1 MTRPL
6 RSLSVFAACGLLLA
20 AGAAEAAGKAPKH
33 LAKDAASPKIEA
45 HYTDS
50 GPEPL
55 LAKVFDAIEGNR
67 LDVAMQ
73 QTEMLIKAYP
83 NFRLAHLVMG
93 DLLLARSRPLMA
105 FGEGGGPGAGE
116 KVADLRDEAIVRLKG
131 YRTKPPA
138 DYVPRYLLQMHP
150 EQKHAVVVDTQKSR
164 LYLYQNDN
172 GTPRF
177 IADYYISQGK
187 LGAEKARE
195 GDKKT
200 PIGVY
205 HVTSSLPRQ
214 KLTDFYGSGAFP
226 INYPNDWDKRQGRNG
241 HGIWLHGTPVRH
253 LLAPAE
259 SLRRLRGA
267 GQPGPRFTVEEPA
280 GRADAGDYQ
289 QQHRVAVHG
298 RLAER
303 AQFAAEDDRRMATG
317 LGKPRRRSV
326 RAALLDPVQG
336 RRPGLPGLGRA
347 EAQGQRREELDQ
359 GGYRQHQHVPQSR
372 QGRARRRHLR
382 AGLPFQQPVQ
392 PDEEAPVLDQGR
404 RSLEDRL
411 RRRRLGPPFALPPSP
426 FPVFNGGS
434 MHRLF
439 LLVFAFLFSVTAHA
453 ANPQLEVKTSQGT
466 LLIELYQDKAPKSV
480 ENFLQYAKDGFFN
493 GTIFHRVIPD
503 FMIQGGGF
511 TAGHE
516 AEGNPRHDPE

>member
-6 RSLSVFAACGLLLA
+6 RSLSLFAACGLLLS

-33 LAKDAASPKIEA
+33 LAKDAASPVIEA

-241 HGIWLHGTPVRH
+241 HGIWLHGTPSDTFSRPPKASDGCVVLANQDLDSLSKSLQVGLTPVIISNSIEWLSMDDWQNERSS
-253 LLAPAE
+253 LLKMI
-259 SLRRLRGA
+259 
-267 GQPGPRFTVEEPA
+267 EEW
-280 GRADAGDYQ
+280 
-289 QQHRVAVHG
+289 
-298 RLAER
+298 RLAWESR
-303 AQFAAEDDRRMATG
+303 DVDQYAQHYSTRFKADGQGYQAWVEQKRKVNAGKSWIKVATG
-317 LGKPRRRSV
+317 NISMFRNPGKEEHVVVTFEQDYRSSNLSNQMKK
-326 RAALLDPVQG
+326 RQYWIKEGGRWKIAFEGAA
-336 RRPGLPGLGRA
+336 
-347 EAQGQRREELDQ
+347 
-359 GGYRQHQHVPQSR
+359 
-372 QGRARRRHLR
+372 
-382 AGLPFQQPVQ
+382 
-392 PDEEAPVLDQGR
+392 
-404 RSLEDRL
+404 
-411 RRRRLGPPFALPPSP
+411 
-426 FPVFNGGS
+426 
-434 MHRLF
+434 
-439 LLVFAFLFSVTAHA
+439 
-453 ANPQLEVKTSQGT
+453 
-466 LLIELYQDKAPKSV
+466 
-480 ENFLQYAKDGFFN
+480 
-493 GTIFHRVIPD
+493 
-503 FMIQGGGF
+503 
-511 TAGHE
+511 
-516 AEGNPRHDPE
+516 